1 MVKPCSGPSRHCH
14 SAALSLPFPPPLTPH
29 KLSLRC
35 RLSPPPTPHFV
46 VSSPRS
52 SHYPPLHSHAI
63 SPLSSPSHA
72 PFLCHLLSTPPSH
85 CAIPSTPAPHHSPHC
100 PSSIPSQGTARHRPA
115 TNAPFI
121 FVRPSSPRS
130 FIHSSLAQPHATST
144 ISPFA
149 FVQHQDSGRHD
160 PAQSQVHR
168 LLCGDCQARAAMID
182 AQGRQG
188 VGGAQCGA
196 VRQTKS
202 VGGQLQRRH
211 SCPPN
216 KRAGA
221 HRGADIGGN
230 PSPRQPLHPALAAV
244 AAVPASGVH
253 EVRVCLVFPLHL
265 IRPIHTTLVGLT
277 CPCFPFTSCPLH
289 FTSTDLCL
297 TRMVFC

>member
-121 FVRPSSPRS
+121 FN
-130 FIHSSLAQPHATST
+130 IKT
-144 ISPFA
+144 
-149 FVQHQDSGRHD
+149 
-160 PAQSQVHR
+160 
-168 LLCGDCQARAAMID
+168 
-182 AQGRQG
+182 
-188 VGGAQCGA
+188 VGGMILLKVKFTDCFVEIAKLVQQWEGKEW
-196 VRQTKS
+196 VVLS
-202 VGGQLQRRH
+202 VGPSG
-211 SCPPN
+211 
-216 KRAGA
+216 K
-221 HRGADIGGN
+221 
-230 PSPRQPLHPALAAV
+230 PSPWEGNCSDAIPATLISGQALIGVSAALIGVSGALIVVSV
-244 AAVPASGVH
+244 AKVL
-253 EVRVCLVFPLHL
+253 E
-265 IRPIHTTLVGLT
+265 
-277 CPCFPFTSCPLH
+277 
-289 FTSTDLCL
+289 
-297 TRMVFC
+297 